1 MRAKGGDFP
10 RCRAFSL
17 VEVVLALGVFG
28 FVVLSIMGLF
38 AVGLKTSRESEQEIQ
53 AATAAA
59 TLLETR
65 RAAPTAA
72 LAGFAITTN
81 ALNQAYGPAWSGG
94 VTNYINADGYLTN
107 VSSAAYRIMCRAG
120 TNAATGPD
128 VAQVYVSLSWPPQ
141 ADSSAAGADRY
152 EITTY
157 IRNR

>member
-1 MRAKGGDFP
+1 MKAKGGEIGGS
-10 RCRAFSL
+10 RAFSL

-53 AATAAA
+53 AATTAAL
-59 TLLETR
+59 LLETR
-65 RAAPTAA
+65 RAAPVAE
-72 LAGFAITTN
+72 LAKFAISTN

-94 VTNYINADGYLTN
+94 ATNYINADGYLTN
-107 VSSAAYRIMCRAG
+107 ATNAAYRITCQAG

-128 VAQVYVSLSWPPQ
+128 VAQVYVLLTWPPQ